1 MWFLPLLLVG
11 AIAMAVASRSSR
23 EPIPP
28 SRQLSAPPPPNPST
42 PSGPSG
48 LPGPISVLGE
58 ILRVGQ
64 APPPTVILCA
74 IAEAQAI
81 GRNDLASDIV
91 HAFVVPVVN
100 QRMHARGDRSYER
113 GSCAV
118 IPSPRQAAEA
128 ATWSAPPPV
137 APSASAPSV
146 PSMNSV
152 PSLPVPSTGDEISA
166 LLNADAVRFMDL

>member
-23 EPIPP
+23 QPIPP

-64 APPPTVILCA
+64 TPPPMVILCA
-74 IAEAQAI
+74 IAEAQSI
-81 GRNDLASDIV
+81 GPQETGADGVHVDVVGRQVAGHDLCD
-91 HAFVVPVVN
+91 
-100 QRMHARGDRSYER
+100 GD
-113 GSCAV
+113 GAG
-118 IPSPRQAAEA
+118 
-128 ATWSAPPPV
+128 
-137 APSASAPSV
+137 
-146 PSMNSV
+146 
-152 PSLPVPSTGDEISA
+152 LG
-166 LLNADAVRFMDL
+166 DAVGRAG